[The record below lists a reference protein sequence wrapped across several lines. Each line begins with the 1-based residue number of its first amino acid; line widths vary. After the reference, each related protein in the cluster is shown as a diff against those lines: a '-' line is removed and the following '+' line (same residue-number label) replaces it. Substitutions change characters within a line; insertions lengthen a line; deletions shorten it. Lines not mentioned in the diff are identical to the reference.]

1 MSSALKKNKRF
12 LSFLLDKNT
21 PLNQKRA
28 VIFTASETQLTAVAE
43 ILFNISAGVL
53 PLPKK
58 TRELLQK
65 HRSLI
70 QKANKAKGKAKLKF
84 LSAKYNKVCDLLLSV
99 RNIILDLIA

>member
-43 ILFNISAGVL
+43 IIFNISAGVL

-65 HRSLI
+65 HRLLI

-84 LSAKYNKVCDLLLSV
+84 LRAKYNKVCDLLLSV

>member
-1 MSSALKKNKRF
+1 MSSVLKKNKHF
-12 LSFLLDKNT
+12 LSFFLDKNT

-58 TRELLQK
+58 ARDLLQK
-65 HRSLI
+65 HRHLI
-70 QKANKAKGKAKLKF
+70 QKLNKAKGKAKSKF
-84 LSAKYNKVCDLLLSV
+84 LSAKYSQVCDLLLSV

>member
-28 VIFTASETQLTAVAE
+28 VIFTASETAVAE
-43 ILFNISAGVL
+43 IIFNISAGVL

-65 HRSLI
+65 HRLLI

-84 LSAKYNKVCDLLLSV
+84 LRAKYNKVCDLLLSV
-99 RNIILDLIA
+99 RKIILDLIA